1 MSVNK
6 QFAKYVSQN
15 VLGMIAISIYI
26 LADTFFIS
34 KAVGSDGITALNL
47 VLPIYSLIFAIGMMI
62 GVGSVIRFTIERNQG
77 NKEADKYFTNA
88 LFWGTAISLIF
99 IILGGIWPEKVLELM
114 GADADI
120 VLVGT
125 GYTRIFM
132 IFAPFFIWNNICNAF
147 VRNDNAPTVAMTATI
162 VSSLFNIVADYILM
176 FPLGMGI
183 EGAALATA
191 ISPGIGVLVC
201 LVHLLSKKCTIK
213 IKIIIPSLKKLL
225 YCCKLGVAAFVGE
238 ISSGVTIIVINM
250 LILNLAGNTGV
261 AAYGV
266 VANISLVVVAV
277 FNGVAQGSQPLISKF
292 FGLKDIKNTKKVF
305 KMSIITSFVLEI
317 IIIIIIFVLNETII
331 SIFNSE
337 NDVLMAQYAYTGIR
351 MYFIGFIFAGINIV
365 SIAALSSI
373 EEAKLAFITSVMR
386 GFVVI
391 IICAIIMAYIWGMYG
406 VWLSFCVAEG
416 ITFIAVINA
425 LHRTIFKNNRLE

>member
-1 MSVNK
+1 
-6 QFAKYVSQN
+6 
-15 VLGMIAISIYI
+15 
-26 LADTFFIS
+26 
-34 KAVGSDGITALNL
+34 
-47 VLPIYSLIFAIGMMI
+47 
-62 GVGSVIRFTIERNQG
+62 
-77 NKEADKYFTNA
+77 
-88 LFWGTAISLIF
+88 
-99 IILGGIWPEKVLELM
+99 
-114 GADADI
+114 
-120 VLVGT
+120 
-125 GYTRIFM
+125 
-132 IFAPFFIWNNICNAF
+132 
-147 VRNDNAPTVAMTATI
+147 
-162 VSSLFNIVADYILM
+162 
-176 FPLGMGI
+176 
-183 EGAALATA
+183 
-191 ISPGIGVLVC
+191 
-201 LVHLLSKKCTIK
+201 
-213 IKIIIPSLKKLL
+213 
-225 YCCKLGVAAFVGE
+225 
-238 ISSGVTIIVINM
+238 M

-337 NDVLMAQYAYTGIR
+337 NDVLMAQYADTGIR

>member
-1 MSVNK
+1 MS
-6 QFAKYVSQN
+6 
-15 VLGMIAISIYI
+15 
-26 LADTFFIS
+26 
-34 KAVGSDGITALNL
+34 
-47 VLPIYSLIFAIGMMI
+47 
-62 GVGSVIRFTIERNQG
+62 
-77 NKEADKYFTNA
+77 
-88 LFWGTAISLIF
+88 
-99 IILGGIWPEKVLELM
+99 
-114 GADADI
+114 
-120 VLVGT
+120 
-125 GYTRIFM
+125 
-132 IFAPFFIWNNICNAF
+132 
-147 VRNDNAPTVAMTATI
+147 
-162 VSSLFNIVADYILM
+162 
-176 FPLGMGI
+176 
-183 EGAALATA
+183 
-191 ISPGIGVLVC
+191 
-201 LVHLLSKKCTIK
+201 CTIK